1 MIRSLKNQTGAQSTT
16 FKKAFTATIP
26 VLAGYLVLGSAF
38 GILLSSKGYGC
49 LWAAFMSITMYSG
62 SLQFVAVGLLAD
74 GASFLSTA
82 LMALLVNSRHIVY
95 GISMLEKYRGM
106 GKIKPYLIFAMTD
119 ETYAL
124 LCQSTPPNDDAKKYY
139 FFVSLLNHIY
149 WICGGLLGTMIGS
162 ALKINTA
169 GVDFAMTALFV
180 VIFVEKWEDIKNR
193 IPCVTGIV
201 CTILCL
207 ICFGK
212 ESFLIP
218 SIIAITVLLLVFGRI
233 GEKKKNGI
241 SGGNCK

>member
-1 MIRSLKNQTGAQSTT
+1 MITSLKKPRKTCSST

-49 LWAAFMSITMYSG
+49 IWAAFMSITMYSG
-62 SLQFVAVGLLAD
+62 SLQFVAVSLLSE
-74 GASFLSTA
+74 GASFLHAA

-95 GISMLEKYRGM
+95 GISMLEKYKGI
-106 GKIKPYLIFAMTD
+106 GKIKPYLIFSMTD

-124 LCQSTPPNDDAKKYY
+124 LCQQTPLDVDPKRYY

-149 WICGGLLGTMIGS
+149 WICGGLLGTLIGS
-162 ALKINTA
+162 TFNFNTA

-193 IPCVTGIV
+193 IPCITGIV
-201 CTILCL
+201 CSVICL
-207 ICFGK
+207 ICFG
-212 ESFLIP
+212 SNGFLIP
-218 SIIAITVLLLVFGRI
+218 SIIAITVLLIVYGNI
-233 GEKKKNGI
+233 EKRKQHK
-241 SGGNCK
+241 GGDQQ